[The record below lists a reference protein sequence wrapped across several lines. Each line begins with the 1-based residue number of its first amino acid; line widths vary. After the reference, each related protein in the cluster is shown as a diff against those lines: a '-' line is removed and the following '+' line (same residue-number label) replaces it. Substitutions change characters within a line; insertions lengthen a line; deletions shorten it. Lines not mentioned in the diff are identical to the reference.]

1 MRLNLPGVD
10 SEAPPYGALAL
21 AVASMAVWV
30 AWQAGAVSYAQLV
43 VVGPL
48 GGQWWRLATSL
59 FAYPAG
65 LTAYVYGF
73 MVLTAVFVFGWLVER
88 RHGGLVV
95 LALFF
100 GAGVAGAAATLGV
113 YPTTGIVAGADGPAL
128 ALLLA
133 WAVPDILAARRGSH
147 YEGDLLA
154 AGAVAAA
161 LLLMPF
167 ARPEVSWLSALVGA
181 VLGLVVGFGLAGLA
195 DDA

>member
-1 MRLNLPGVD
+1 M
-10 SEAPPYGALAL
+10 
-21 AVASMAVWV
+21 WV

-128 ALLLA
+128 DAA
-133 WAVPDILAARRGSH
+133 HAARDG
-147 YEGDLLA
+147 GFTAFDTWGPMA
-154 AGAVAAA
+154 AGVA
-161 LLLMPF
+161 
-167 ARPEVSWLSALVGA
+167 
-181 VLGLVVGFGLAGLA
+181 LVVGFGLAGLA